1 MSLGTQTAPFTRKI
15 AGVISGNDET
25 LILYSPNSASATI
38 TVEGTFDG
46 VLNVTGAINEGGTE
60 GERILFRS
68 GVGSSGL
75 SKITGADGTVPREYR
90 IVCGGDYVII
100 RGSSWASGSASI
112 HIHTQEAPNIVFANG
127 PIHGPELEAV
137 RSERG
142 FIASTGPQPVES
154 GNVLVTTIQNPADS
168 GVNLFL
174 TDRIFGNSSGP
185 TATNLEYAA
194 YANPTYLPTTT
205 GNGFNRKRG
214 FPVSTSSFNY
224 EVRSITGLDM
234 GGSLGTG
241 AILPNGFP
249 YDLQFEFI
257 LPPGNGLGFIISGAG
272 QNVGQAVRVSIGFI
286 WYEEEAV

>member
-1 MSLGTQTAPFTRKI
+1 MTVGYQTAPFTRQLSGVI
-15 AGVISGNDET
+15 AGDGESIVF
-25 LILYSPNSASATI
+25 YSPNSASATI

-46 VLNVTGAINEGGTE
+46 VLNVTGAITDGGVE

-68 GVGSSGL
+68 GIGSLGQ
-75 SKITGADGTVPREYR
+75 SKITGAAGTVPREYR

-100 RGSSWASGSASI
+100 RGSSWASGSASV
-112 HIHTQEAPNIVFANG
+112 HIHTQEAPNMVFANG
-127 PIHGPELEAV
+127 PIHGPSLEAV
-137 RSERG
+137 RAERG
-142 FIASTGPQPVES
+142 FIASTGPQSVTA
-154 GNVLVTTIQNPADS
+154 GNVLVTTVQNPADS

-194 YANPTYLPTTT
+194 YANPTYLPTVT
-205 GNGFNRKRG
+205 GSGFNRKRG

-224 EVRSITGLDM
+224 EVRSIAGLDM
-234 GGSLGTG
+234 GGTLGTG

-257 LPPGNGLGFIISGAG
+257 LPPGNGLGFVISGAG
-272 QNVGQAVRVSIGFI
+272 QNVGQAVRVSIGLI
-286 WYEEEAV
+286 WYEETV